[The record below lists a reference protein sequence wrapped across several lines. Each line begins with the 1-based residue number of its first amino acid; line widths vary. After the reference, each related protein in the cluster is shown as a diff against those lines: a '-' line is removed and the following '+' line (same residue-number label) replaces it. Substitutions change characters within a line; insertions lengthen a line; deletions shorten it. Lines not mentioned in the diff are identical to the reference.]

1 MSLAVLDFVGKFP
14 KKYKYVL
21 GDRIVSDALDTLD
34 FVIEGCH
41 AYNRESKFK
50 CFSRAQ
56 MSLSKADTKMMLAG
70 AKECVTN
77 DDLGKWM
84 LMTVTIKKQLSGLTN
99 SLARQSGAAQAVT
112 ETL

>member
-41 AYNRESKFK
+41 AYNRERK
-50 CFSRAQ
+50 R
-56 MSLSKADTKMMLAG
+56 
-70 AKECVTN
+70 
-77 DDLGKWM
+77 
-84 LMTVTIKKQLSGLTN
+84 KQG
-99 SLARQSGAAQAVT
+99 RKR
-112 ETL
+112 